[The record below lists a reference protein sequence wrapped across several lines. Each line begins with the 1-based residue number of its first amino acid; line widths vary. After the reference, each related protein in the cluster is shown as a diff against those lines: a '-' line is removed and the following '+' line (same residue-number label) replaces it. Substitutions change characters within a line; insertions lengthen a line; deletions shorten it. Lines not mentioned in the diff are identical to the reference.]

1 MIKDILLE
9 IFYNAIYKSKSHIK
23 DNRRIILFINP
34 SHQVGGAEVISLDI
48 ARFIRNKYPSIGL
61 ISVGIYRSANDW
73 EYRFREVFD
82 VVIDLSK
89 YKESHKKYILLS
101 LINKSKP
108 KIIINQYNYWGYY
121 ILDKINKSE
130 IMVIDILHSA
140 DENIIKMSE
149 PYIEFIDKR
158 IVISNKLSGILSKRY
173 HESGKSDFI
182 NRIKV
187 IHNGI
192 DDEYFKPKEKFKK
205 SDEFTISF
213 IGRISEEKQPYKLI
227 EIAILVIENGR
238 NINFK
243 IIGDG
248 PLLKSMKQGSE
259 GIEGINFYGSIS
271 QEQVIEV
278 LDKTDLLILTSYT
291 EGTPMVVIEAM
302 AMEVPVIS
310 TNVGEIDEIIDNGE
324 NGILVKNDEE
334 MIGNMVEKIF
344 WCEENREIISQ
355 YGKAGRM
362 KILREF
368 SKKNMAQKYLELV
381 RELLG

>member
-259 GIEGINFYGSIS
+259 GIEGTNFYGSIS